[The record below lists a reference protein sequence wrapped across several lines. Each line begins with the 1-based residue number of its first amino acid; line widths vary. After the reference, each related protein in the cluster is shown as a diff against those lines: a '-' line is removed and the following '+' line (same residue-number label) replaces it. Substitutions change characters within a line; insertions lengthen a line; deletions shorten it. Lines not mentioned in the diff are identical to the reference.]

1 MRPMNTRRLGL
12 GGSRFA
18 LPLSAVALA
27 GAAVG
32 MALPLTFESAHA
44 ARPLATAE
52 QAASAPAAFSG
63 AQPPPTDESA
73 LPDDAAATGDTETE
87 PAPPIAT
94 LTFAGPAAMVIN
106 YVTAGSASGFEAL
119 TRRMVEALA
128 ASEDGQHQALA
139 AGWTMYRV
147 VEPGPN
153 NNAVYVWLFD
163 PVVED
168 ANYAVPQLLNELFPA
183 EVQQLYESYMQF
195 FGMGQ
200 TPLELEPVVL
210 VEDPG

>member
-1 MRPMNTRRLGL
+1 MP
-12 GGSRFA
+12 
-18 LPLSAVALA
+18 
-27 GAAVG
+27 
-32 MALPLTFESAHA
+32 
-44 ARPLATAE
+44 
-52 QAASAPAAFSG
+52 APFPG

-73 LPDDAAATGDTETE
+73 LADDPAGIGDTETE

-163 PVVED
+163 PVVQD

>member
-1 MRPMNTRRLGL
+1 MCPMKTRRLGL

-27 GAAVG
+27 GAVVG
-32 MALPLTFESAHA
+32 MVLPPSSFESAHA
-44 ARPLATAE
+44 AQPPLAAE
-52 QAASAPAAFSG
+52 QAASTPAPFSG
-63 AQPPPTDESA
+63 AQPPPTG
-73 LPDDAAATGDTETE
+73 DAETE

-94 LTFAGPAAMVIN
+94 RTFAAPAAMVIN
-106 YVTAGSASGFEAL
+106 YVLSGSASGFEAL

-147 VEPGPN
+147 VDPGPN

-163 PVVED
+163 PVVQD

-183 EVQQLYESYMQF
+183 EVQQLYESYMQS

-200 TPLELEPVVL
+200 TPLELQPVEL
-210 VEDPG
+210 VADPG